1 MPKVTFEFNLP
12 DDQNEYEIMNQA
24 TKMLGC
30 LWDISESL
38 RAWEKYG
45 HTFIDADDAVS
56 KIREDFY
63 NTINNY
69 GVNIDL

>member
-1 MPKVTFEFNLP
+1 MKATFEFNLP
-12 DDQNEYEIMNQA
+12 DDENQYEIMNQA
-24 TKMLGC
+24 TKMLRC
-30 LWDISESL
+30 LWDINEAL
-38 RAWEKYG
+38 RSWEKYG
-45 HTFIDADDAVS
+45 HQFTDANDAVS

>member
-1 MPKVTFEFNLP
+1 MKATFEFNLP

-24 TKMLGC
+24 SEMLRC
-30 LWDISESL
+30 LWDIGEAL
-38 RAWEKYG
+38 RTWERYG
-45 HTFIDADDAVS
+45 HQFTDANDAVS

-69 GVNIDL
+69 GINIDL

>member
-1 MPKVTFEFNLP
+1 MKATFEFDLP
-12 DDQNEYEIMNQA
+12 NDQDIYEIMSHS
-24 TKMLGC
+24 TKMQRC
-30 LWDISESL
+30 LWDIGEAL
-38 RAWEKYG
+38 RSWEKYG
-45 HTFIDADDAVS
+45 HTFTDANDAVS